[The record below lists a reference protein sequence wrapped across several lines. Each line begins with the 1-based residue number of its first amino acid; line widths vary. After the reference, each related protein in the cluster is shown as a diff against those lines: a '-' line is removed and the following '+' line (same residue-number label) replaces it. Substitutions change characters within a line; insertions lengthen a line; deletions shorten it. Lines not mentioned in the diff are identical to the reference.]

1 MTLAD
6 NGRKASGPVSIA
18 VRVQAWWE
26 GRDAREVMPYKARA
40 AACRPMTAMAADVA
54 AAMAAEAPADG
65 SPAAAAPNPWSTD
78 RIAFVEKLWG
88 DGFHTPGGADH
99 ILELVKPMA
108 LDATKTLLDVGCGL
122 GGGARTVTTEFG
134 AWVTGIE
141 WWKDLALGGVERSTK
156 AGLMKKAAVQFQAR
170 GRVFVKPNSFSGVF
184 AKETFFTVPQKESLL
199 QVMADSLR
207 IDGELCFTDYLVLG
221 DPEQSQHL
229 RDWCSR
235 EPIDAH
241 PWTLAEYS
249 SALGQLGFDLRV
261 AEDMSDRHCRLI
273 RDGWRQFVDKLPPGS
288 ATPEAMPM
296 IVREAEIWARR
307 EALMRKGELRH
318 YRFFA
323 IKRQQGRRI
332 VAKDAP
338 AEVAAAA

>member
-1 MTLAD
+1 MTFTD
-6 NGRKASGPVSIA
+6 DGSKAGGLVSLA

-26 GRDAREVMPYKARA
+26 GRDARDLVPFKVRA
-40 AACRPMTAMAADVA
+40 AAGRPMTASEADVA
-54 AAMAAEAPADG
+54 AAMAAEEPADG
-65 SPAAAAPNPWSTD
+65 PPAAAVPNPWSLD
-78 RIAFVEKLWG
+78 RIAFVERLWG

-122 GGGARTVTTEFG
+122 GGGARTVATEFG

-141 WWKDLALGGVERSTK
+141 WWKDLALGGVERSTR
-156 AGLMKKAAVQFQAR
+156 AGLVKKAAVQFQAN
-170 GRVFVKPNSFSGVF
+170 GRLFAKPNSFSSVLS
-184 AKETFFTVPQKESLL
+184 KEAFFTVRQRESLL
-199 QVMADSLR
+199 QVIADTLR

-221 DPEQSQHL
+221 DPEQSLHL

-235 EPIDAH
+235 EPIGAH

-323 IKRQQGRRI
+323 IKRRQGGRI
-332 VAKDAP
+332 VPKNAP